1 MPVDLG
7 RSVLTDDVTM
17 REKVAASNLS
27 VYLAIA
33 ASGVSA
39 PAAKGYKVRA
49 ESRATDMTL
58 KSPHFA
64 PKTSAFP
71 LCAGRQAQVL
81 RGRTKTRSALKYH
94 CYLWLQVIQALRL
107 VGCWG

>member
-17 REKVAASNLS
+17 REKVAANLS

-39 PAAKGYKVRA
+39 PAANV
-49 ESRATDMTL
+49 
-58 KSPHFA
+58 
-64 PKTSAFP
+64 P
-71 LCAGRQAQVL
+71 L
-81 RGRTKTRSALKYH
+81 T
-94 CYLWLQVIQALRL
+94 
-107 VGCWG
+107 

>member
-39 PAAKGYKVRA
+39 PAAKGCKVRA

-71 LCAGRQAQVL
+71 LCAGPPRDFRPFAN
-81 RGRTKTRSALKYH
+81 RTLSH
-94 CYLWLQVIQALRL
+94 
-107 VGCWG
+107 